1 MSELTPSVSA
11 GPELEELP
19 AWRVREAEHR
29 DAEAIAEAV
38 ADLLTELG
46 ATPPPS
52 QEMRQA
58 TRALLQDPQ
67 SGALFVA
74 ESEGRLV
81 GLITASWQQAIHV
94 PGRYGLIQDLL
105 VQSSWRSRAI
115 GGGLLAALFERARE
129 LGIGRLEVGLPKESF
144 AGLQAT
150 EAFYRRNGFTALGP
164 RMRTLLR

>member
-1 MSELTPSVSA
+1 MSELTPSLSA
-11 GPELEELP
+11 RSEREELP
-19 AWRVREAEHR
+19 AWRVRAAEHR
-29 DAEAIAEAV
+29 DAEAVAEAV
-38 ADLLTELG
+38 AKLLTELG
-46 ATPPPS
+46 ATPPPA

-74 ESEGRLV
+74 ESEGVLV
-81 GLITASWQQAIHV
+81 GVITASWQSAIHV
-94 PGRYGLIQDLL
+94 PGRYGLIQDLW

-115 GGGLLAALFERARE
+115 GAGLLAALFERARE

-150 EAFYRRNGFTALGP
+150 EAFYRANGFTSLGP
-164 RMRTLLR
+164 RMRTLLG